1 MADLHQAH
9 DVATLHR
16 LDTANLDRLE
26 QELEAFARRRP
37 IGLVLPCL
45 FSEFSRPAIRHIIE
59 ELRHARY
66 VDTVVLSLGQASAE
80 EMLVTRRALDRL
92 PQRVRLIWNDGP
104 ALRSLY
110 ARLAEN
116 GLPVDQD
123 GKGRSCWIAYGY
135 LLADHR
141 CEVIASHDCDITTYS
156 RELLARLCYPIAH
169 PRFGFEFAKGYYAR
183 FNATLNG
190 RVTRLFVSPLVRS
203 LQRVVGPQS
212 FLTFLDGFRYPLSG
226 EFAMTS
232 AVARAIRLP
241 ATWGLE
247 MGVLAE
253 VYRSRGPRR
262 ACQTELC
269 AVYDHK
275 HQLLSADDAERGL
288 LKMCVDIGRT
298 LLRALAA
305 EGVVFDAGLFRTLTV
320 HYARLA
326 EDAVSSFEADAAIN
340 SLTFDRHQEETMVA
354 VFARGLELACARF
367 VEDPATPL
375 IPSWERVHAAVPG
388 FLDLLR
394 DAVDGESPLTVAGGE
409 SAVAAAAPER
419 TAIAAA

>member
-16 LDTANLDRLE
+16 LDTGNLERLE
-26 QELEAFARRRP
+26 QELEGFGRRRP

-45 FSEFSRPAIRHIIE
+45 FDEFSRPAIRHILE

-66 VDTVVLSLGQASAE
+66 VDTVVLSLGRANEE
-80 EMLVTRRALDRL
+80 EMLIARRALGKL

-104 ALRSLY
+104 GMQALYTELR
-110 ARLAEN
+110 EH
-116 GLPVDQD
+116 GVPVDQD
-123 GKGRSCWIAYGY
+123 GKGRSCWISYGY
-135 LLADHR
+135 LIADRR
-141 CEVIASHDCDITTYS
+141 CDVIASHDCDITTYT
-156 RELLARLCYPIAH
+156 RELLARLCYPVAH

-183 FNATLNG
+183 FNGTLNG

-203 LQRVVGPQS
+203 LQRVVGPQP
-212 FLTFLDGFRYPLSG
+212 FLEFLDGFRYPLSG

-232 AVARAIRLP
+232 AVARGNRIP

-253 VYRSRGPRR
+253 VFRSRGARR

-275 HQLLSADDAERGL
+275 HQSLSADDAEKGL

-298 LLRALAA
+298 LLRALAS
-305 EGVVFDAGLFRTLTV
+305 EGVVFGEGVFRTLGV
-320 HYARLA
+320 HYTRLA
-326 EDAVSSFEADAAIN
+326 EDAVSAFEADAAIN
-340 SLTFDRHQEETMVA
+340 GLGFDRHEEETMVG
-354 VFARGLELACARF
+354 VFARGLDLACARF
-367 VEDPATPL
+367 GESPATPL
-375 IPSWERVHAAVPG
+375 IPSWERVHAAIPG
-388 FLDLLR
+388 FLDQLR
-394 DAVDGESPLTVAGGE
+394 DVVDGECVAT
-409 SAVAAAAPER
+409 AAA
-419 TAIAAA
+419 

>member
-1 MADLHQAH
+1 MADLHQAC

-16 LDTANLDRLE
+16 LDPGNLERLE
-26 QELEAFARRRP
+26 LELEAFGRRRP

-45 FSEFSRPAIRHIIE
+45 FDEFSRPAIRHILE
-59 ELRHARY
+59 ELRHARF
-66 VDTVVLSLGQASAE
+66 VDTVVLSLGRANAE
-80 EMLVTRRALDRL
+80 EMLVARRALARL

-104 ALRSLY
+104 VMQSLY
-110 ARLAEN
+110 AQLREH
-116 GLPVDQD
+116 GLPVDED

-135 LLADHR
+135 LIADRR

-156 RELLARLCYPIAH
+156 RELVARLCYPVAH
-169 PRFGFEFAKGYYAR
+169 PRLGFDFAKGYYAR
-183 FNATLNG
+183 FSGTLNG

-203 LQRVVGPQS
+203 LQRLVGPQP

-226 EFAMTS
+226 ECAMTS
-232 AVARAIRLP
+232 AVARANRLP

-247 MGVLAE
+247 LGVLSE
-253 VYRSRGPRR
+253 IYRARGARR

-275 HQLLSADDAERGL
+275 HQELSADDAERGL

-298 LLRALAA
+298 LLRSLAA
-305 EGVVFDAGLFRTLTV
+305 EGVVFDSGLFRTVGV
-320 HYARLA
+320 HYTRLA
-326 EDAVSSFEADAAIN
+326 EDAVSAFEADAAIN
-340 SLTFDRHQEETMVA
+340 SLSFDRHQEETMVG

-367 VEDPATPL
+367 VENAATPL
-375 IPSWERVHAAVPG
+375 IPSWDRVNAAVPG

-394 DAVDGESPLTVAGGE
+394 DAVDAECEVT
-409 SAVAAAAPER
+409 AAA
-419 TAIAAA
+419 